1 MDHGAWHD
9 RGPFVLHELVP
20 AELCDQLLDAFWAAE
35 SRPRSYQGVVDASQR
50 KCDYAEVPVPLAI
63 QVTAVVAEH
72 VDELFGVRSE
82 PVARQPLLIYR
93 YRLGIG
99 FVTHHDEVTD
109 VEVERSCHNGQPVIG
124 GDLTTIL
131 FLNDPRE
138 YVGGAL
144 YFEAPPLEL
153 RPSRGTVVTF
163 PATRQFMHGVR
174 PIEQGERYTLLGRR
188 TVVAV
193 RTPSPTPW

>member
-1 MDHGAWHD
+1 MDHGAWQE

-20 AELCDQLLDAFWAAE
+20 AELCNRLLDAFRAAE
-35 SRPRSYQGVVDASQR
+35 ARPRSYQGVIDASQR
-50 KCDYAEVPVPLAI
+50 KCDYAEAPGQLAS
-63 QVTAVVAEH
+63 QVNAVVAEQIG
-72 VDELFGVRSE
+72 ELFGVESE
-82 PVARQPLLIYR
+82 PVAAQPLLVYR
-93 YRLGIG
+93 YRQGIG

-109 VEVERSCHNGQPVIG
+109 VELSRSCHNGQPVIG

-174 PIEQGERYTLLGRR
+174 PIEQGERYTLLARR
-188 TVVAV
+188 TVVGALAT
-193 RTPSPTPW
+193 TPSR